1 MVDPKKLAKVT
12 KVRKAERA
20 RLTLQVAKLQLELQN
35 VEKFVVQLEQ
45 YANDY
50 SANRNAVASKGV
62 SSDSLQALDSFGA
75 RLRATVDVQRSST
88 DAINARLAQQKKL
101 LSLAAE
107 KLRGLEKVLDDTK
120 RAEAKETERLSAL
133 EYFDL
138 VK

>member
-12 KVRKAERA
+12 RVRKAERA

-88 DAINARLAQQKKL
+88 DAISARLAQQKKL

-107 KLRGLEKVLDDTK
+107 KLRGLEKVLDDAK
-120 RAEAKETERLSAL
+120 RAEAKEIERLSAL

>member
-107 KLRGLEKVLDDTK
+107 KLRGLEKVLDDAK

>member
-12 KVRKAERA
+12 KVRKAERV

-88 DAINARLAQQKKL
+88 DAISTRLAQQKKL

-107 KLRGLEKVLDDTK
+107 KLRGLEKVLDDAK